1 MASIFTTLGGSY
13 REILESGSGRD
24 EPREHRRLRRSRLEH
39 PADRRVDQRERLARR
54 HVWWD
59 ALESWCPAFVKTEIQ
74 SGGNDIGSVRAI
86 TLKDGPTFT
95 EELLASDS
103 AARTYRYKIVDSPL
117 PIIEYVST
125 VKVIGAG
132 NKSSIIWV
140 SSYKRRAEDHTN
152 PETNDQAML
161 NLVGGLYKACLG
173 NAKTVAEQ

>member
-1 MASIFTTLGGSY
+1 MKSWKAALAVLSLVSPGAFADHGWNTLQTVESINVNASPDATYAVVSK
-13 REILESGSGRD
+13 
-24 EPREHRRLRRSRLEH
+24 
-39 PADRRVDQRERLARR
+39 
-54 HVWWD
+54 WD

-74 SGGNDIGSVRAI
+74 SGGNDVGSVRAI

-103 AARTYRYKIVDSPL
+103 AARTYRYKIIDSPL

-140 SSYKRRAEDHTN
+140 ASYKRRAEDHSNT
-152 PETNDQAML
+152 ETNDQAML

-173 NAKTVAEQ
+173 NAKKVAEQ